1 MISLQRRTFEGIV
14 YQATVKEELRIGM
27 RRQQGDEDVLVGEAR
42 MLLRDEL
49 KATEEAG
56 MVAPDLKVTTFEV
69 RMTGGVDA
77 ANKGFLLQ
85 RWQLE
90 GEGVQQVGFQHAIAS
105 GYKCDSCLISLKVR
119 YTRKGLGSVAD
130 EEVSKIN
137 LQIYFKLIA
146 V

>member
-1 MISLQRRTFEGIV
+1 MAKRRTCEGIV

-27 RRQQGDEDVLVGEAR
+27 GGQQGDEVDVLVEEAR
-42 MLLRDEL
+42 VLLGDEL

-56 MVAPDLKVTTFEV
+56 LVVQGLKVTTFEA

-90 GEGVQQVGFQHAIAS
+90 GEGVQQVG
-105 GYKCDSCLISLKVR
+105 
-119 YTRKGLGSVAD
+119 
-130 EEVSKIN
+130 
-137 LQIYFKLIA
+137 
-146 V
+146 

>member
-1 MISLQRRTFEGIV
+1 MVGTKQKSSWKKGEISIIPRTSRREDIKMISLQRRTFEGVV

-27 RRQQGDEDVLVGEAR
+27 MRQQGDEDVLVEEAR
-42 MLLRDEL
+42 MLLKDEL

-77 ANKGFLLQ
+77 ASKGFLLQ

-90 GEGVQQVGFQHAIAS
+90 GEDVQQVG
-105 GYKCDSCLISLKVR
+105 
-119 YTRKGLGSVAD
+119 
-130 EEVSKIN
+130 
-137 LQIYFKLIA
+137 
-146 V
+146 

>member
-1 MISLQRRTFEGIV
+1 MVGTKQKYSWKKGEISIIPRTSRREDIKMISLQRRTFEGVV

-27 RRQQGDEDVLVGEAR
+27 RRQQGDEDVLVEEAR

-90 GEGVQQVGFQHAIAS
+90 GEGVQQVG
-105 GYKCDSCLISLKVR
+105 
-119 YTRKGLGSVAD
+119 
-130 EEVSKIN
+130 
-137 LQIYFKLIA
+137 
-146 V
+146 

>member
-1 MISLQRRTFEGIV
+1 MVRTKQKSSWKKGEILIIPRTPVIGNARTKMISLQRTFEGVV

-27 RRQQGDEDVLVGEAR
+27 RRQQGDEDVLVADAR

-56 MVAPDLKVTTFEV
+56 MVAPDLKVTTFDV

-90 GEGVQQVGFQHAIAS
+90 GEGVQQVG
-105 GYKCDSCLISLKVR
+105 
-119 YTRKGLGSVAD
+119 
-130 EEVSKIN
+130 
-137 LQIYFKLIA
+137 
-146 V
+146 

>member
-1 MISLQRRTFEGIV
+1 MVGTKQKSSWKKGEILIILRTPVIANARTKMISLQRRTFEGVV

-27 RRQQGDEDVLVGEAR
+27 MRQQGDEDVLVEEAW

-56 MVAPDLKVTTFEV
+56 LVVQGLKVTTFEA
-69 RMTGGVDA
+69 RMTSGVDA

-90 GEGVQQVGFQHAIAS
+90 GEGVQQVG
-105 GYKCDSCLISLKVR
+105 
-119 YTRKGLGSVAD
+119 
-130 EEVSKIN
+130 
-137 LQIYFKLIA
+137 
-146 V
+146 

>member
-1 MISLQRRTFEGIV
+1 MISLQRRTFEGVV

-90 GEGVQQVGFQHAIAS
+90 SEGVQQVSFQHAS
-105 GYKCDSCLISLKVR
+105 GYK
-119 YTRKGLGSVAD
+119 
-130 EEVSKIN
+130 
-137 LQIYFKLIA
+137 
-146 V
+146 

>member
-1 MISLQRRTFEGIV
+1 MVGTKQKSSWKKGEILIIPRTPVIGNARTKMISLQRRTFEGVV

-27 RRQQGDEDVLVGEAR
+27 RRQQGDEDVLVEEAM

-69 RMTGGVDA
+69 RMTGGVDT

-90 GEGVQQVGFQHAIAS
+90 GEGVQQVG
-105 GYKCDSCLISLKVR
+105 
-119 YTRKGLGSVAD
+119 
-130 EEVSKIN
+130 
-137 LQIYFKLIA
+137 
-146 V
+146 

>member
-1 MISLQRRTFEGIV
+1 MVGTKQKSSWKKGEILIILRTPVIANARTKMISVQRRNLEGVV

-27 RRQQGDEDVLVGEAR
+27 GGQQGDEVDVLVEEAR
-42 MLLRDEL
+42 VLLGDEL

-56 MVAPDLKVTTFEV
+56 LVVQGLKVTTFEA

-90 GEGVQQVGFQHAIAS
+90 GEGVQQVG
-105 GYKCDSCLISLKVR
+105 
-119 YTRKGLGSVAD
+119 
-130 EEVSKIN
+130 
-137 LQIYFKLIA
+137 
-146 V
+146 